1 MKDRKFDLFAVT
13 APGLET
19 VCVRELT
26 ALAMAEVRPVPG
38 GVEFSGALRDVY
50 LSNLWLRTASR
61 IVARFGTFRCRDFPE
76 LYRQTLRMP
85 WGSFLRP
92 GTRVKVRVSSQR
104 SRLQHTG
111 RIATT
116 VSEAIDRALGRPCP
130 PADGPE
136 QLVLV
141 RFEDDICLFSV
152 DSSGELLHRRG
163 YREETA
169 HAPMRETLAAGILM
183 LLGWDGAVPLL
194 DPMCGSGTLPIEAAL
209 MADKRAPGG
218 RRAFAFMDWP
228 RYRPG
233 LWQALLLEATRAE
246 ESGSVA
252 IHGADR
258 NSAALAAA
266 RRNAER
272 AGVAARIE
280 FSLRELAV
288 TPAAT
293 GGGLLLCNPPYGQR
307 LGREEDLRPLY
318 RSLGEVSRNLLPGW
332 RVAIVAPDD
341 FLARAT
347 GLPLQP
353 LAALNNGGIPV
364 TLWAT

>member
-1 MKDRKFDLFAVT
+1 MFELFAVT
-13 APGLET
+13 GPGLET
-19 VCVRELT
+19 VCARELT

-38 GVEFSGALRDVY
+38 GVEFAGELREVY
-50 LSNLWLRTASR
+50 RANLWLRTASR
-61 IVARFGTFRCRDFPE
+61 IVVRFGSFRCRDFPA
-76 LYRQTLRMP
+76 LYRQSLRLP
-85 WGSFLRP
+85 WGRFLRP
-92 GTRVKVRVSSQR
+92 GTRVKLRVSSQR

-111 RIATT
+111 RIAAT
-116 VSEAIDRALGRPCP
+116 VNEALDRALGRPGS

-136 QLVLV
+136 QLVLI
-141 RFEDDICLFSV
+141 RFEDDVCLLSV

-169 HAPMRETLAAGILM
+169 YAPMRETLAAGLLS
-183 LLGWDGAVPLL
+183 LLGWDGSVPLL

-209 MADKRAPGG
+209 LADRQPPGG

-233 LWQALLLEATRAE
+233 LWQALLIEAGRSGQPGRAD
-246 ESGSVA
+246 

-258 NSAALAAA
+258 DPAALAAA

-272 AGVAARIE
+272 AGVADRIE
-280 FSLRELAV
+280 FSLRELAR
-288 TPAAT
+288 TPAAE

-307 LGREEDLRPLY
+307 IGREEDLCPLF
-318 RSLGEVSRNLLPGW
+318 RALGEVGRNLLPGW
-332 RVAIVAPDD
+332 RIALLTPTD

-353 LAALNNGGIPV
+353 LASLNNGGIPV